1 MRSTIIDPKELL
13 QKAPILKSIDLSLC
27 VECKAVRNLCGFA
40 RCPLI
45 DALDVRPKI
54 ESGSETF
61 GTDNT
66 FFGPAP
72 QLFVGSYGYP
82 SVYSGPMT
90 SFMQDSK
97 NAFLAANPAQ
107 WTNLP
112 LEEIINLRFGL
123 LRGKQRTFIQKGKNK
138 QSNRV
143 MEKLEEISLSVNPVD
158 VEGIYTKKP
167 DLSIQLNSITQP
179 MGPSAFLTKFDLTDN
194 PKIPKRVDQVI
205 NDELKA
211 HDQLQ
216 LLSAEGYDV
225 YYLQDIFSSGATG
238 LSENAKLVPTRWSIT
253 GVDDILGKEMIS
265 GLRDFKVINEIE
277 VHHGNFLGNYFTVC
291 LLPGN
296 WSFENFETWH
306 PGGIFTLTS
315 STHSTKVDREGFT
328 LAERYKGRTSYASTA
343 GGYYASRLAV
353 LEFLHKTQQQSRIVV
368 FREITPENTT
378 PLGVWV
384 VREGMRITMRNES
397 LKFRSIHELLNW
409 LPSVLKLDLATY
421 LSKSET
427 LMQRTLSDF
436 F

>member
-1 MRSTIIDPKELL
+1 M
-13 QKAPILKSIDLSLC
+13 
-27 VECKAVRNLCGFA
+27 
-40 RCPLI
+40 
-45 DALDVRPKI
+45 
-54 ESGSETF
+54 
-61 GTDNT
+61 
-66 FFGPAP
+66 
-72 QLFVGSYGYP
+72 
-82 SVYSGPMT
+82 
-90 SFMQDSK
+90 
-97 NAFLAANPAQ
+97 
-107 WTNLP
+107 
-112 LEEIINLRFGL
+112 
-123 LRGKQRTFIQKGKNK
+123 LRGKQRTFIRKGEN
-138 QSNRV
+138 QHSRRV
-143 MEKLEEISLSVNPVD
+143 IEKLEEISLSVNPVD

-179 MGPSAFLTKFDLTDN
+179 MGPSAFISKFDLTEN

-216 LLSAEGYDV
+216 LLNADGYDV
-225 YYLQDIFSSGATG
+225 YYLQDIFSSGVTG

-265 GLRDFKVINEIE
+265 GLRDFQVKEEIE
-277 VHHGNFLGNYFTVC
+277 VYRENYLGNYFTVC

-296 WSFENFETWH
+296 WSFENFETWL
-306 PGGIFTLTS
+306 PGGIFTLDS
-315 STHSTKVDREGFT
+315 SIHSTQVDREGFT

-353 LEFLHKTQQQSRIVV
+353 LEFLHKNQRQSRIVV
-368 FREITPENTT
+368 FREITPEYTT

-384 VREGMRITMRNES
+384 VREGMRKTMRKERF
-397 LKFRSIHELLNW
+397 KFGSIHELLNW
-409 LPSVLKLDLATY
+409 LPSVLKVDLATY